1 MQNPPLLRMDSVG
14 KSFPGVRALDNVSL
28 ELRAGEVLALLGEN
42 GAGKSTL
49 IKILAG
55 AQAPDTGSIQINGVE
70 TRLRNPVQSR
80 RAGIAVIHQEFN
92 LVPTL
97 TAAENLFL
105 GQERSRF
112 GWIRQRDEA
121 SGAGEWFRRIGA
133 DINPVAK
140 CRDLSV
146 AQQQAI
152 EIARALV
159 ADARIVVM
167 DEPTAALT
175 SQEVDRL
182 FAIVRELKK
191 QGIGV
196 VYVSHR
202 LDEIFALADRVTVL
216 RDGQHVGTKP
226 IEAINRGMLIEMM
239 VGRRLDQEFPKRRAT
254 IGEPRLVVN
263 NLTRSSQV
271 RDVSFTIRRGE
282 VLALTGLIG
291 SGRTETARLLFGADQ
306 RERGDIVLD
315 GKQLV
320 IASPRDAITAGI
332 ALLTEDRKA
341 QGLVLG
347 RSARDNFSLANLRQ
361 WSWLGWIDQGQER
374 NAFQRFVDR
383 LRIRLASPE
392 QPVATLSGGNQQ
404 KVLLARWL
412 QRDCEVV
419 IFDEPTRGV
428 DVGAKVE
435 IYERINELASEG
447 KAVLVISSE
456 LLEVLGIADRILVMR
471 EGRIVGEIVDVA
483 NATQQQ
489 IMTLALGG

>member
-1 MQNPPLLRMDSVG
+1 MQNAPLLRMDGIG
-14 KSFPGVRALDNVSL
+14 KSFPGVRALENVSL

-55 AQAPDTGSIQINGVE
+55 AQDPDVGSIRINGVE
-70 TRLRNPVQSR
+70 TRWRTPVESR

-105 GQERSRF
+105 GQEQSRF
-112 GWIRQRDEA
+112 GWIKQGDEA
-121 SGAGEWFRRIGA
+121 SKAGELFRRIGT
-133 DINPVAK
+133 DIDPATP

-146 AQQQAI
+146 AQQQGV
-152 EIARALV
+152 EIARAL
-159 ADARIVVM
+159 ASDARIVVM

-175 SQEVDRL
+175 SQEVDKL

-196 VYVSHR
+196 IYVSHR
-202 LDEIFALADRVTVL
+202 LDEIFTLAERVTVL
-216 RDGQHVGTKP
+216 RDGQHVATSP
-226 IEAINRGMLIEMM
+226 IGEINRSMLIEMM
-239 VGRRLDQEFPKRRAT
+239 VGRRLNQEFPKRQAE
-254 IGEPRLVVN
+254 IGEPRLVVK
-263 NLTRSSQV
+263 NLCRSTQV

-291 SGRTETARLLFGADQ
+291 SGRTETARLLFGAD
-306 RERGDIVLD
+306 RRDRGDIELD
-315 GKQLV
+315 GKPLE
-320 IASPRDAITAGI
+320 IASPRDAIAAGI

-347 RSARDNFSLANLRQ
+347 QSARDNFALANLTQ
-361 WSWLGWIDQGQER
+361 WSRLGWIDQGQER
-374 NAFQRFVDR
+374 SAFQRFIDR
-383 LRIRLASPE
+383 LRIRLASPD

-412 QRDCEVV
+412 QRHCEVV
-419 IFDEPTRGV
+419 LFDEPTRGV

-435 IYERINELASEG
+435 IYERINELACAG

-456 LLEVLGIADRILVMR
+456 LLEVLGMADRVLVMR
-471 EGRIVGEIVDVA
+471 EGRIAGEIVDMA
-483 NATQQQ
+483 GATQEQ
-489 IMTLALGG
+489 IMTLAVGG